1 MGPLRTV
8 SYASDGGCVGMLTG
22 VVFVMSE
29 ALST

>member
-1 MGPLRTV
+1 MGPLRTA

-22 VVFVMSE
+22 VVIVMSA